1 MKVVIN
7 MNNQIKK
14 KGFSLIELIAVIAI
28 LGIVYAIIFQIFTT
42 QTKIYSNEVIKNDVQ
57 NSGRL
62 CLNSISNSIITD
74 SNNTNRPD
82 PNPTDTPEVLNGSNL
97 QSKLKVSSSNGDY
110 WYILD
115 KSNNQLCKITTSG
128 NKSIIANN
136 VEDIDVEDV
145 TIYNNQNKIYKI
157 TATIKK
163 DNYTKVF
170 TTEVSLRNG
179 EGL

>member
-1 MKVVIN
+1 
-7 MNNQIKK
+7 MNNKFK
-14 KGFSLIELIAVIAI
+14 SKGFSLIELIAVIAI

-57 NSGRL
+57 NSGGL
-62 CLNSISNSIITD
+62 CLNSISNSIIND

-82 PNPTDTPEVLNGSNL
+82 PNPTDTPEAFNGSNF

-115 KSNNQLCKITTSG
+115 KSNNQLCKITTIG
-128 NKSIIANN
+128 NKNIIANN
-136 VEDIDVEDV
+136 VEDVNVSDV
-145 TIYNNQNKIYKI
+145 TISENSNNKIYKI
-157 TATIKK
+157 TVTIKK